1 MVEVIYTEKFGKEL
15 KKSDNSMKEKA
26 IKQIK
31 KIIENP
37 ETGKPLRY
45 NLKGERT
52 VYVWPFRILYCYSEG
67 KIYFLRFE
75 HRKDV
80 YKE

>member
-1 MVEVIYTEKFGKEL
+1 MVEIIYTEKFEKEL
-15 KKSDNSMKEKA
+15 KKSDNSTKEKA

-37 ETGKPLRY
+37 EAGKPLRY

-52 VYVWPFRILYCYSEG
+52 VYVWPFRIIYCYMG
-67 KIYFLRFE
+67 NTIYFLRFE
-75 HRKDV
+75 HRKEV
-80 YKE
+80 YNE